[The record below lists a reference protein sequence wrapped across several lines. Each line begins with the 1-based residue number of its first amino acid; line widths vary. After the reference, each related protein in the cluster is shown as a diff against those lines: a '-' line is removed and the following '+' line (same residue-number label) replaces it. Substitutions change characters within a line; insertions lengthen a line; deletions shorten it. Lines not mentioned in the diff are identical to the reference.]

1 MVTEIVA
8 QTNDSL
14 VVGHDIGLQS
24 YCSERKREFMM
35 VVRFLMSALAA
46 YASVGA
52 SARARIACDLQMRLL
67 MGRLAERQEKLE
79 FLRRES
85 NGSVC

>member
-8 QTNDSL
+8 QENDSL

-46 YASVGA
+46 YASVG
-52 SARARIACDLQMRLL
+52 SGQVRA
-67 MGRLAERQEKLE
+67 QESLVTY
-79 FLRRES
+79 RC
-85 NGSVC
+85 GY